1 MRDSDAYLTQLQAL
15 LPPGRAWS
23 RDPDAALTAV
33 IGISADGLAR
43 ADARAGSL
51 IRESDPRDAIE
62 LLEQWEG
69 MFGLPDSCAPPE
81 AYDTLAERRA
91 ALAQRVTAIG
101 GVTPQY
107 LIDLAAAMGFAITIT
122 EIRPTVC
129 GVAQCGDELIPAEA
143 IFGFEI
149 NAPATSV
156 IDAECGNTECGE
168 PLGSAVENTALEC
181 LVRRVAPAHTTPYFN
196 YAV

>member
-1 MRDSDAYLTQLQAL
+1 MRDADAYLTQLQAL
-15 LPPGRAWS
+15 LPPGPAWS
-23 RDPDAALTAV
+23 REPDATLTAV
-33 IGISADGLAR
+33 LGIFADGLAR
-43 ADARAGSL
+43 ADARADSL
-51 IRESDPRDAIE
+51 VRESDPRDAIE
-62 LLEQWEG
+62 LLEEWEA
-69 MFGLPDSCAPPE
+69 MFGLPDACSPPE

-101 GVTPQY
+101 GVAPQY
-107 LIDLAAAMGFAITIT
+107 LIDLAVAQGFEITIT

-129 GVAQCGDELIPAEA
+129 GIAECGDELIPGEA
-143 IFGFEI
+143 IFTFEI

-181 LVRRVAPAHTTPYFN
+181 LVRRVAPAHTTPYFM
-196 YAV
+196 YGV